1 MQFNDNALGSVAKP
15 ARYTG
20 GEWNMVQKDPVAVDV
35 RFALVLPDV
44 YDVGMSNLGLKIL
57 YGILNERADTYAER
71 AYCPWPDMEAVMRSG
86 GDLLCSLE
94 THTPLRQF
102 DAVGI
107 SLQYEMTY
115 TNILTMLDL
124 GGIPLLAADRSG
136 NDPLVVGGG
145 PCAFNPEPLADFF
158 DCFVIGEGEEII
170 G

>member
-71 AYCPWPDMEAVMRSG
+71 AYCPWPDMEAVIDEVLSRVAGALEEVGRKLPSG
-86 GDLLCSLE
+86 FPEEL
-94 THTPLRQF
+94 F
-102 DAVGI
+102 AVVAEGI
-107 SLQYEMTY
+107 RT
-115 TNILTMLDL
+115 T
-124 GGIPLLAADRSG
+124 AAR
-136 NDPLVVGGG
+136 L
-145 PCAFNPEPLADFF
+145 
-158 DCFVIGEGEEII
+158 
-170 G
+170 